1 MTSARPLSTN
11 MRLLAIAGVA
21 LASCALAHPNSLIN
35 LNVGGTR
42 YTTKQDTLRN
52 ADGSM
57 LAAMFK
63 AASPSLDKDASGAYF
78 IDRDGAAFRHILN
91 YLRDAHLPIQ
101 HLSDEDREAV
111 LREAR
116 YYNIE
121 KLVEELSARGLEKGG
136 SEYTTA
142 FGTYTTAGGT
152 PEDQPAAF
160 SAKVQKMIDQGW
172 RAQGGL
178 SSEQKENNIY
188 LAQAMVREN
197 FAQRSRVE
205 VVEFGGGA
213 APKVKK

>member
-1 MTSARPLSTN
+1 MLRLSLFVT
-11 MRLLAIAGVA
+11 AGL
-21 LASCALAHPNSLIN
+21 LASCAVAHPNSVVD

-42 YTTKQDTLRN
+42 YTTKMDTLRN
-52 ADGSM
+52 AEGSM

-63 AASPSLDKDASGAYF
+63 AASPSLDKDSKGAYF

-101 HLSDEDREAV
+101 HLNDEEREAV

-116 YYNIE
+116 YYNLE
-121 KLVEELSARGLEKGG
+121 QLVLELSASTSEKGG

-142 FGTYTTAGGT
+142 FGTYTTAGGG
-152 PEDQPAAF
+152 PEDQPVAF
-160 SAKVQKMIDQGW
+160 NAKVQKMIDQGW

-178 SSEQKENNIY
+178 SSEQRENAIF

-197 FAQRSRVE
+197 FAPRSRVE
-205 VVEFGGGA
+205 VVDFSGA
-213 APKVKK
+213 AKAKK